1 MAEPAD
7 TPLLGPACE
16 AAIIGCGPAG
26 LMAATTL
33 AEAGVAVRVFD
44 AMPAPARKFLVAGRG
59 GLNLSNAEEP
69 ASFAARYGENAPF
82 FSRLL
87 ALFSPADLQK
97 WLRGLGVETFV
108 GTSGRI
114 FPKEAS
120 AAEILEKWLARLRS
134 QGVLFH
140 FQHRWLGFDQEQSPL
155 FRDPRGTL
163 RAFPARVLL
172 MAMGGASWPKTGSDG
187 TWAQTLREQ
196 GIRVTEFAPANC
208 GVNVAWSDYF
218 RERFSGSALKNLSL
232 RCGDRQ
238 GAGEAIITRHGLE
251 GGGVYPLVPVLRRDL
266 ALGKPACLVLDLK
279 RDLSPARL
287 EEKLGKARPGESLA
301 NHLRKALGL
310 AGPIPSLLR
319 ELCPPETLAD
329 PRLLARAIKGL
340 TVPVTGLRPLAEAI
354 STAGGIAMEE
364 IDEDLMLRKMPGVF
378 AAGEMLDWE
387 APTGGYLLQG
397 AFATGFAAGQGMLRR
412 LREEKGRT
420 AECPMSNTQ
429 PQK

>member
-1 MAEPAD
+1 VAEHEEKTAP
-7 TPLLGPACE
+7 GPPSE

-26 LMAATTL
+26 LMAATLL

-69 ASFAARYGENAPF
+69 ASFAARYGENAPV

-97 WLRGLGVETFV
+97 WLHGLGVETFV

-120 AAEILEKWLARLRS
+120 AAEILEKWLTRLRGL
-134 QGVLFH
+134 GVLFH
-140 FQHRWLGFDQEQSPL
+140 FQHRWLGFDQEQTPL
-155 FRDPRGTL
+155 FRDPQGAL

-172 MAMGGASWPKTGSDG
+172 LALGGASWPKTGSDG
-187 TWAQTLREQ
+187 AWAKILREQ
-196 GIRVTEFAPANC
+196 GIRVTEFVPANC
-208 GVNVAWSDYF
+208 GINVAWSDYF

-232 RCGDRQ
+232 HCGDRQ
-238 GAGEAIITRHGLE
+238 GMGEAIITRHGLE
-251 GGGVYPLVPVLRRDL
+251 GGGVYPLVPALRRAL
-266 ALGKPACLVLDLK
+266 AQGKPACLVLDLK
-279 RDLSPARL
+279 RDLSLARL
-287 EEKLGKARPGESLA
+287 EERLGKARPGESLA
-301 NHLRKALGL
+301 NHLRKSLGL

-319 ELCPPETLAD
+319 ELYPPETLAD
-329 PRLLARAIKGL
+329 PRLLALAIKGL
-340 TVPVTGLRPLAEAI
+340 AVPVTGLRPLAEAI

-364 IDEDLMLRKMPGVF
+364 IDEELMLRKLPGVF
-378 AAGEMLDWE
+378 TAGEMLDWE

-397 AFATGFAAGQGMLRR
+397 AFATGYAAGQGMLRR
-412 LREEKGRT
+412 LREEKGGRE
-420 AECPMSNTQ
+420 ADRVE
-429 PQK
+429 